1 MNTRNLTKYLATL
14 FLILL
19 VLTPILFFLLYPFYN
34 DITLTVKEFD
44 LYRITK
50 EKTVTLLTEVSPP
63 QDRYKE
69 QILGATSIEESLSN
83 TQIILDQKLLEELN
97 TRISIE
103 DINIEGAIYQG
114 ESSLT
119 MDKGFWHFPMS
130 KFPGEKG
137 NVVIIGHRFLNLPPA
152 TDTFYNLDKI
162 KIGDHI
168 DITHS
173 EGEYTYIVVETKEV
187 EPNDMSIIEQS
198 DDYKLTIVTC
208 TPLWTSEKRLVVIAK
223 LDKLYKK
230 V

>member
-1 MNTRNLTKYLATL
+1 MNTSNSIKYVTTL

-34 DITLTVKEFD
+34 DLTLATKEFN

-50 EKTVTLLTEVSPP
+50 EKTVTLLTEISPP
-63 QDRYKE
+63 QERYKE
-69 QILGATSIEESLSN
+69 QILGATSIEESLSS
-83 TQIILDQKLLEELN
+83 TQVVLDQKLLEELN
-97 TRISIE
+97 TRISIV
-103 DINIEGAIYQG
+103 DINVEGAIYQG

-119 MDKGFWHFPMS
+119 MDKGFWHFPIS

-187 EPNDMSIIEQS
+187 ESNDMSIIEQG
-198 DDYKLTIVTC
+198 DDYKLTLVTC